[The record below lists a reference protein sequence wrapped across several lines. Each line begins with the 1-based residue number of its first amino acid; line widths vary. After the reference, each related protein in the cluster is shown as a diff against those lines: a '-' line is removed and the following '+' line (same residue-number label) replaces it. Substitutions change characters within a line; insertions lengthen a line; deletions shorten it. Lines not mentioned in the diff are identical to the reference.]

1 MSKEDLNSMIR
12 LCFQTIQN
20 SANCEI
26 TPSNTTRTML
36 TVLSFI
42 SEMKGL
48 VEMYPD
54 GYEGWLN
61 NQKGDPYP

>member
-1 MSKEDLNSMIR
+1 MIR
-12 LCFQTIQN
+12 LYFQTIQN

-36 TVLSFI
+36 TVFSFI
-42 SEMKGL
+42 NEMKGL

-54 GYEGWLN
+54 GYEG
-61 NQKGDPYP
+61 